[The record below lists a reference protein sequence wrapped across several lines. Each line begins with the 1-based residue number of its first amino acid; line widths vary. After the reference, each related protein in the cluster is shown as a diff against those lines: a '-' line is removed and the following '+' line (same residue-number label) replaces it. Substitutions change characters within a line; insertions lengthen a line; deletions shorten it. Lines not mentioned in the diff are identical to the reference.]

1 MKPVPEQ
8 KVLHWLRQHEN
19 ESCIC
24 AVNIEELRFGLLLMP
39 TGKRKFAL
47 AEDIEKV
54 IVRFEDSLLPY
65 GKLEAERCADFHA
78 LAIRE
83 GKTPA
88 LGDLMIAAIATTHSL
103 TVATRNVKDFSY
115 LPVKVVNPFED

>member
-1 MKPVPEQ
+1 MQ
-8 KVLHWLRQHEN
+8 AHET
-19 ESCIC
+19 ESYIC
-24 AVNIEELRFGLLLMP
+24 VVNIEELRVGQFMLP
-39 TGKRKFAL
+39 NGKR
-47 AEDIEKV
+47 
-54 IVRFEDSLLPY
+54 RDSLAQLISEVINHYSEMLLTY

-88 LGDLMIAAIATTHSL
+88 LGDLMIAAIATTHNL

-115 LPVKVVNPFED
+115 LPVKIVNPFKD